1 MVSLFSLSP
10 YDKTRKERT
19 PGYRP
24 IVEGGDVIENK
35 KTLALCGDRCKRRGF
50 FSRVCCRAV
59 VLLKSMVNEVS
70 KLTLATWFLVTLP
83 LFLIGLCCVLRFYV
97 WLLFV
102 PIVALGAAMEKA
114 RVSKC

>member
-1 MVSLFSLSP
+1 MLSFLPFSSH
-10 YDKTRKERT
+10 DKTEGRGTGVPTHGK
-19 PGYRP
+19 
-24 IVEGGDVIENK
+24 GGDVIENK
-35 KTLALCGDRCKRRGF
+35 KTLALCDDRCKRRGF

-97 WLLFV
+97 WLVFV

-114 RVSKC
+114 RVSKR